1 MYGEEA
7 ESKKK
12 LLEENPGEPLEE
24 EIKSD
29 DSDTPKERF
38 YGKDATKI
46 T

>member
-24 EIKSD
+24 EIESD
-29 DSDTPKERF
+29 DSDTPNERF